1 MPQNSPTGAARR
13 AQDSPAV
20 RALARTGYGASG
32 VLHLLVGWLAVQL
45 TLGRSSGQAD
55 ESGAFRTLAQMPGG
69 TVILWAVAVGFAA
82 LALWQLTT
90 AVVGAPR
97 VRSQGA
103 ARAKSVAKAVL
114 YGVLAVSATRYAQ
127 GSGGSS
133 GGSSGGTEES
143 LTARALAL
151 PGGPLLVGAV
161 GLVIV
166 GVGVYHVAKG
176 ARKTFL
182 RDLSGTGGRTVGRA
196 VTRLGQTGYVAKGV
210 ALGVVGGLVVAAAV
224 TTDPERA
231 GGLDEA
237 LHTLRDQPFGVVLLL
252 VVGLGLAAYGA
263 YSFARARYAR
273 L

>member
-20 RALARTGYGASG
+20 RALARTGYAASG

-45 TLGRSSGQAD
+45 TFGRSEQAD
-55 ESGAFRTLAQMPGG
+55 QSGAFSALAQMPGG
-69 TVILWAVAVGFAA
+69 AVILWAVTVGFAA

-90 AVVGAPR
+90 AVVGAPSA
-97 VRSQGA
+97 RSQGA
-103 ARAKSVAKAVL
+103 ERVKSLAKAVL
-114 YGVLAVSATRYAQ
+114 YGVLAVSAGRYAQ
-127 GSGGSS
+127 GS

-143 LTARALAL
+143 LTAQALAL
-151 PGGPLLVGAV
+151 PGGPLLVGAA
-161 GLVIV
+161 GLAVV
-166 GVGVYHVAKG
+166 GVGAYHVVKG
-176 ARKTFL
+176 ARKRFL
-182 RDLSGTGGRTVGRA
+182 RDLSGGVGRA
-196 VTRLGQTGYVAKGV
+196 VTRLGQVGYVAKGV

-224 TTDPERA
+224 TADPERA

-237 LHTLRDQPFGVVLLL
+237 LHTLREQPFGVVLLL

-263 YSFARARYAR
+263 YSFARARDAR